1 MVVSSI
7 EPSGSLN
14 RCTES
19 ALREGVELNHPRLAV
34 LEHRIAQTV
43 GYMRTCLNRPLQVT
57 SLARMANVSP
67 SHFFAVFKKQT
78 GFAPIDF
85 FIRLRMER
93 ACELLTATEMS
104 IKEIA
109 AALGYDD
116 PFYFSRL
123 FKSVHQMAPSIYRV
137 RGAISSAS
145 AMNSASLSG
154 VQLEASM
161 SASPRASQPKALRAQ
176 ATTDRGRM
184 TVSAIA

>member
-14 RCTES
+14 RRPEF
-19 ALREGVELNHPRLAV
+19 ALREEVRLNHPRLAV

-43 GYMRTCLNRPLQVT
+43 GYMRACLNQPLQVT
-57 SLARMANVSP
+57 RLARMANVSP

-93 ACELLTATEMS
+93 ACELLAATEMS

-123 FKSVHQMAPSIYRV
+123 FKSVHQVAPSIYRV
-137 RGAISSAS
+137 RGMTPSAS
-145 AMNSASLSG
+145 AMNSVPLSG
-154 VQLEASM
+154 VQLEANM
-161 SASPRASQPKALRAQ
+161 STSPRASQPKAFCAQ